1 MDAIETAIR
10 HAFERGD
17 AEDRAFREQVYRKA
31 FAALDRA
38 LQANPELTVE
48 AAIRRR
54 KVLQQKVI
62 EIESEFLP
70 AVAPATPAAAPEPP
84 HPSERDPL
92 AGSVAVRLEPG
103 PAPEIDWPA
112 ESDIGA
118 AEPTLPDLG
127 RLDVR
132 DERRAPAAPASS
144 GRETV
149 DGDPDPARM
158 RRRRPYAYVFV
169 VATLAAVIGMG
180 LLFAWQTGL
189 FLSRAQRDT
198 SVPNPPSAEEED
210 YAPDVTEP
218 PVLSSEPDP
227 QRDWITVFA
236 PDDATAVSA
245 PGDTSAE
252 AMEDESG
259 AFLRIRSGS
268 SGAAVVFDVGQGILE
283 HLGGRQATFNIVARA
298 ADGGSTEMAVDCNFG
313 EFGDCG
319 RRRYAVGYEPADYLF
334 ELTLPDRQPGAG
346 GTIAI
351 NSDFS
356 GGGKAVD
363 IYGIRVATSP

>member
-1 MDAIETAIR
+1 LDAIESAIR

-17 AEDRAFREQVYRKA
+17 AEDRNFREQVYRKA

-54 KVLQQKVI
+54 KVLQQKI
-62 EIESEFLP
+62 AEIESEFLP
-70 AVAPATPAAAPEPP
+70 AAAPAAPGAVPEPP

-92 AGSVAVRLEPG
+92 AGAFPVRLESG
-103 PAPEIDWPA
+103 PAPEMDWPA
-112 ESDIGA
+112 EPTVGA
-118 AEPTLPDLG
+118 AEPMLPDLG

-132 DERRAPAAPASS
+132 DERRASVAATSAAMGS
-144 GRETV
+144 V
-149 DGDPDPARM
+149 DADPDPRRA

-169 VATLAAVIGMG
+169 AATLAAVIGMG
-180 LLFAWQTGL
+180 LFFAWQTGL
-189 FLSRAQRDT
+189 FLSREQRDT
-198 SVPNPPSAEEED
+198 SVPNPPSAEEEE
-210 YAPDVTEP
+210 YAPDVAEP
-218 PVLSSEPDP
+218 PALSSQPDL

-268 SGAAVVFDVGQGILE
+268 SGAAVVFDVGQGVLE
-283 HLGGRQATFNIVARA
+283 RIGGRKATFNVVARA
-298 ADGGSTEMAVDCNFG
+298 AEGGDTEMAVDCNFG
-313 EFGDCG
+313 ELGDCG

-334 ELTLPDRQPGAG
+334 ELTFPDRQPGAG

-351 NSDFS
+351 NSDFT
-356 GGGKAVD
+356 GGGKSVD
-363 IYGIRVATSP
+363 IYGIKVATSP